1 MSFDPTNHG
10 FLKLDFTFPGNVAVY
25 ERELEG
31 IDQSAHD
38 QMRLNC
44 YLSQDG
50 EFVTVWDGLIDAYM
64 TGISLG
70 FGDDPSF
77 DFSEQYEETLF
88 RGYIANDEEGA
99 VILNALRLEQ
109 RGPNVLVVPEK
120 GRLECHALK
129 SSAR

>member
-1 MSFDPTNHG
+1 MSFDPEKHG
-10 FLKLDFTFPGNVAVY
+10 FLKLDFTFPGSVAVY

-31 IDQSAHD
+31 INQSAHD

-50 EFVTVWDGLIDAYM
+50 DFVTVWDGLIDAYM

-88 RGYIANDEEGA
+88 CGYIANDEEGA
-99 VILNALRLEQ
+99 VILSALRLEQ
-109 RGPNVLVVPEK
+109 RVPNILVVPEK
-120 GRLECHALK
+120 GRLECHMLK
-129 SSAR
+129 SSTR